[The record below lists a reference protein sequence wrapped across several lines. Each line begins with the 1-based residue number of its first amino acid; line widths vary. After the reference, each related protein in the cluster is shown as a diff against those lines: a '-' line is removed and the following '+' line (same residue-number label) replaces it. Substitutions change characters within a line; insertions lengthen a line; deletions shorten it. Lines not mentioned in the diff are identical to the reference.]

1 MIGDKD
7 LPCPAEQGSNRL
19 YMRQI
24 CCISYMVYWF
34 LHTLLIFYLVSPFD
48 LAEIYMSAF
57 RHMLLPSLSL
67 YISGQLLD
75 LHSPKFPSDK
85 VSCSVILLPLHIS

>member
-1 MIGDKD
+1 
-7 LPCPAEQGSNRL
+7 
-19 YMRQI
+19 
-24 CCISYMVYWF
+24 MVYWF
-34 LHTLLIFYLVSPFD
+34 LHTLLIFYLVTPFD
-48 LAEIYMSAF
+48 LAEIHMSAF

-85 VSCSVILLPLHIS
+85 VSCSVVFYFASFAHFLDTNVLFSGNDT